1 MNKYVLIG
9 AVTAAIVAGSLGTYA
24 LSQSDTN
31 LPSSQ
36 DAQEIIS
43 DVKDDI
49 VDADT
54 DLGYGQVTKEEGAY
68 SP

>member
-9 AVTAAIVAGSLGTYA
+9 TIAAAIVTGSLGAYA

-31 LPSSQ
+31 MPSSQ

-68 SP
+68 AP